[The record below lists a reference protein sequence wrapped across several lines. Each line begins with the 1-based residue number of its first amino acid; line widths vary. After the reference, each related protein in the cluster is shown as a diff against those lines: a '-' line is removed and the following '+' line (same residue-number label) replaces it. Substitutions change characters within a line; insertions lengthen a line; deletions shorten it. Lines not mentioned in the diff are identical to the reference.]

1 MKRMFYMKRDG
12 FIWKNEFLYETE
24 NLRGGNARDRGGNT
38 RDRSGN
44 ARAPILRLTC
54 LHFVRTAKFHMK
66 TWLHLHFFRTTKF
79 HMKIWLYLHFFRMA
93 KFHMKTWLQLHF
105 FRTTKFH
112 MKTWLHY
119 MLKGS
124 NCFGV
129 FHTWSFHP
137 VCGRRLLWIQGPA
150 WLNRRLVWVHQTAWS
165 LTQKPMRSCTRSS
178 CA

>member
-1 MKRMFYMKRDG
+1 MVSYEKMNFYMKLKILG
-12 FIWKNEFLYETE
+12 AEIPGIGAEIPGIGAEIPGHQF
-24 NLRGGNARDRGGNT
+24 
-38 RDRSGN
+38 
-44 ARAPILRLTC
+44 LRLTC

-66 TWLHLHFFRTTKF
+66 TWLHLHFFRTTMF

-150 WLNRRLVWVHQTAWS
+150 
-165 LTQKPMRSCTRSS
+165 
-178 CA
+178 